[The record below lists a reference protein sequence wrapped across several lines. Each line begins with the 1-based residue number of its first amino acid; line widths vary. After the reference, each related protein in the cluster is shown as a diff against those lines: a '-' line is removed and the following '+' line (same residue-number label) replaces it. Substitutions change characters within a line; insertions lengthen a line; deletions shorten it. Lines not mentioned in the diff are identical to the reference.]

1 MLQIQFKLI
10 DINGVPVI
18 SLPKEFELIE
28 VLIGTELQD
37 EHEDGIWLLDS
48 LDEVLTEKVDYTNV
62 GDVKYVILTLT
73 KQIVN
78 IQDPYCEEGVYCEIP
93 TESFRNLIIAWLK
106 EKDKFYKTRKKLS

>member
-18 SLPKEFELIE
+18 SLPKKFELIE

-37 EHEDGIWLLDS
+37 KHEDGIWLLDT
-48 LDEVLTEKVDYTNV
+48 LDEVLTEKVDYTTV

-73 KQIVN
+73 KQIIKVE
-78 IQDPYCEEGVYCEIP
+78 DPYSEEGAYCEIS
-93 TESFRNLIIAWLK
+93 TESFRNLIIDWLK
-106 EKDKFYKTRKKLS
+106 EKDKFYKNRKKLS